1 MTIIQIPQGYWN
13 DLSGT
18 SQAEALGAFVKRD
31 AEFLQ
36 QHPQCAKYH
45 RPSWVVLPDVPEHRT
60 APWGHEWYSVT
71 EDGTLQM
78 HSADYDSSD

>member
-18 SQAEALGAFVKRD
+18 SQAEALEAFVKAD

-36 QHPQCAKYH
+36 RHPQCAKYH
-45 RPSWVVLPDVPEHRT
+45 RPSWVVLEDVPEHKT
-60 APWGHEWYSVT
+60 APWGHEWYAVVNDS
-71 EDGTLQM
+71 LQM